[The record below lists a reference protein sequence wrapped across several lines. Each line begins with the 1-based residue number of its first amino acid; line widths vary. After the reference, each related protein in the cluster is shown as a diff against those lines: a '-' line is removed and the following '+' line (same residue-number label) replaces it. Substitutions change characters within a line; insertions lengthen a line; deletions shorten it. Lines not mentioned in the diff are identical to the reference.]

1 MSTAPFHTLFTALID
16 DAALFPP
23 EEAPMDVAVSAH
35 AGHRAAWYADLVG
48 PLLCPA
54 SRLGELSAA
63 RDTSPRHEPLEVSVI
78 ADTGTTGLAQALAA
92 VAADD
97 RTALHGVE
105 LAVHGERLVDAAAQ
119 ALADLEVALAAVD
132 RRPGKGGDGVV
143 VSVELPPTAAGR
155 AALQAL
161 AASGHQAKLRTG
173 GPSASAFPDEA
184 DVAEFLFACRELDV
198 PLKCTAGL
206 HQAVRH
212 TEPATGLERHGYL
225 NLLLAASAAT
235 DGGGVADVGAVLAVR
250 DAAGLAARVRA
261 LSTEEVVRI
270 RRLVRSFGS
279 CSVSEPVE
287 DLRTLG
293 LLTEE

>member
-1 MSTAPFHTLFTALID
+1 MSTALHHLFSALVD

-23 EEAPMDVAVSAH
+23 AQTPMAVAVSAH
-35 AGHRAAWYADLVG
+35 AGHRTAWYAYLVG
-48 PLLCPA
+48 PFLCPA
-54 SRLGELSAA
+54 SRLSELTAVL
-63 RDTSPRHEPLEVSVI
+63 DTDSRRETVEVSVI
-78 ADTGTTGLAQALAA
+78 ADTGTSALPQALGALAA
-92 VAADD
+92 DR
-97 RTALHGVE
+97 RTAVRGVE
-105 LAVHGERLVDAAAQ
+105 LAVRDEPLGDAVAR
-119 ALADLEVALAAVD
+119 ALADLEAALPTVAPPASEGHA
-132 RRPGKGGDGVV
+132 GVA

-155 AALQAL
+155 AAL
-161 AASGHQAKLRTG
+161 AAVAACGHQAKLRTG
-173 GPSASAFPDEA
+173 GPSATAFPPEQ
-184 DVAEFLFACRELDV
+184 DVAEFLLACHHLDV

-212 TEPATGLERHGYL
+212 TERSTGLERHGYL

-250 DAAGLAARVRA
+250 DAAGLAARARA
-261 LSTEEVVRI
+261 LSTEEAVRI

>member
-1 MSTAPFHTLFTALID
+1 MT
-16 DAALFPP
+16 
-23 EEAPMDVAVSAH
+23 VAVSAH
-35 AGHRAAWYADLVG
+35 AGHRTAWYADLVG
-48 PLLCPA
+48 PFLCPA
-54 SRLGELSAA
+54 SRLDELTDVL
-63 RDTSPRHEPLEVSVI
+63 DTGSGREPLEVSVV
-78 ADTGTTGLAQALAA
+78 ADTGTGGLPDAMAA
-92 VAADD
+92 VAADS
-97 RTALHGVE
+97 RTALRGVE
-105 LAVHGERLVDAAAQ
+105 LAVRGEPLADTAAQ
-119 ALADLEVALAAVD
+119 TLADLEAALAAGTQQ
-132 RRPGKGGDGVV
+132 PGESSDAVV

-155 AALQAL
+155 AALAAV

-173 GPSASAFPDEA
+173 GPSAAAFPPEQ
-184 DVAEFLFACRELDV
+184 DVAEFLLACHQLDV

-225 NLLLAASAAT
+225 NLLLAAAAAT
-235 DGGGVADVGAVLAVR
+235 DGGSGADVGAVLAVR
-250 DAAGLAARVRA
+250 DAPGLAAGARA
-261 LSTEEVVRI
+261 LSTEEAVRT

>member
-1 MSTAPFHTLFTALID
+1 MA
-16 DAALFPP
+16 
-23 EEAPMDVAVSAH
+23 VAVSAH
-35 AGHRAAWYADLVG
+35 ATHRTAWYADLVG
-48 PLLCPA
+48 PFLCPA
-54 SRLGELSAA
+54 SRLGELTTVL
-63 RDTSPRHEPLEVSVI
+63 DTDPRQEPLEVGVI
-78 ADTGTTGLAQALAA
+78 ADTGTSALPDAMGALAA
-92 VAADD
+92 DG
-97 RTALHGVE
+97 RTALRGVE
-105 LAVHGERLVDAAAQ
+105 LAVLDQPLDDAVAQ
-119 ALADLEVALAAVD
+119 ALADLATALATVAQ
-132 RRPGKGGDGVV
+132 PAGGEGGTGVA

-155 AALQAL
+155 AAL
-161 AASGHQAKLRTG
+161 AAVAACGHQAKLRTG
-173 GPSASAFPDEA
+173 GPSAAAFPPER
-184 DVAEFLFACRELDV
+184 DVAEFLLACRELDV

-225 NLLLAASAAT
+225 NMLLAASAAT

-250 DAAGLAARVRA
+250 DAAGLAARARA
-261 LSTEEVVRI
+261 LSTEEAVRI

>member
-1 MSTAPFHTLFTALID
+1 MA
-16 DAALFPP
+16 
-23 EEAPMDVAVSAH
+23 VAVSAH
-35 AGHRAAWYADLVG
+35 ARHRSAWYADLVG
-48 PLLCPA
+48 PFLCPA
-54 SRLGELSAA
+54 SRLGELTAVLG
-63 RDTSPRHEPLEVSVI
+63 TSSRREPLEVSVI
-78 ADTGTTGLAQALAA
+78 ADTGTSGLPDAMAA
-92 VAADD
+92 VAADR
-97 RTALHGVE
+97 RTALRGVE
-105 LAVHGERLVDAAAQ
+105 LAVRGEPLGDAVAQTLAHLEAALP
-119 ALADLEVALAAVD
+119 AVAQPAS
-132 RRPGKGGDGVV
+132 GDGAGVV

-155 AALQAL
+155 AAVAVL

-173 GPSASAFPDEA
+173 GPSATAFPPEQ
-184 DVAEFLFACRELDV
+184 DVAEFLLACHQLDV

-225 NLLLAASAAT
+225 NLLLAASAAS
-235 DGGGVADVGAVLAVR
+235 DGGGVADVSAVLAVR
-250 DAAGLAARVRA
+250 DAPGVAARVRA
-261 LSTEEVVRI
+261 LSTEEAVRI